1 MTLAATT
8 ELVEISDP
16 AASRAW
22 RTYHESGMPELIG
35 AHHLCHA
42 LDAFARTGMAA
53 RLAGGRA
60 VTEEEAIG
68 DLDPHLAGNLLRYLG
83 IRGVVRADDEG
94 VALTSRGEALL
105 SEVSVAQLGF
115 YLEAYGPV
123 TQHIPDM
130 LGGRMTYGVDV
141 ERNGEALGRH
151 CATLFRTF
159 HTAVVLKALEGSDAR
174 HMLDL
179 GCGGGQLLVDACIRD
194 PGLRGVG
201 LDISPGAIEFAREL
215 AEREGVADRVSFVV
229 GDAFAPETWPA
240 ECHEADSLCAVGV
253 VHEHFRA
260 GEQAV
265 LDILETYAGLLRG
278 GMKTFILGEPE
289 IRFDDEENDAD
300 LYLVHIF
307 TAQGFPREHR
317 RWLELLER
325 SSVRCRRLL
334 YRPDAGPR
342 FGFYD
347 LVPR

>member
-1 MTLAATT
+1 MTVFTPS
-8 ELVEISDP
+8 EVVEVSDP
-16 AASRAW
+16 AASQAW

-35 AHHLCHA
+35 AHHLCLA
-42 LDAFARTGMAA
+42 LDAFARSGMAG
-53 RLAGGRA
+53 RLAGGH
-60 VTEEEAIG
+60 EAPAADVLG
-68 DLDPHLAGNLLRYLG
+68 DLDPHLAGNLLRYLS
-83 IRGVVRADDEG
+83 IRGVVRDCDDG
-94 VALTSRGEALL
+94 WALTDRGAALTSDISL
-105 SEVSVAQLGF
+105 AQLGF

-123 TQHIPDM
+123 TDRLPQLLTGDA
-130 LGGRMTYGVDV
+130 TYGAGV
-141 ERNGEALGRH
+141 ERDGEALGRH

-159 HTAVVLKALEGSDAR
+159 HTPVVLKALEGTGAR
-174 HMLDL
+174 HLLDL
-179 GCGGGQLLVDACIRD
+179 GCGGGQLLVDACTRD
-194 PGLRGVG
+194 RGLRGVG
-201 LDISPGAIEFAREL
+201 LDISPGAIEFARDL
-215 AEREGVADRVSFVV
+215 AERSGVADRLAFVV
-229 GDAFAPETWPA
+229 GDAFAPDSWPA
-240 ECHEADSLCAVGV
+240 RCHEADSLCAVGV
-253 VHEHFRA
+253 VHEHFRE

-265 LDILETYAGLLRG
+265 LDILETYAALLRR

-325 SSVRCRRLL
+325 SALRCRRLL